1 MQSALASLRDIE
13 GIIGSF
19 LLDERGNLLA
29 RDMPS
34 MFDDDTLAFASA
46 RMGRLRAAFETGS
59 ERFEGC
65 TARFGAHLIILRPAA
80 ARSLCVMCP
89 VGTNMA
95 MLEMG
100 INLIAR
106 RLSAPKSEP
115 QPGAAV
121 HSHWTTPAPPQ
132 AAAGAGSAGSAGS
145 HSLAPASA
153 SQSMRPS
160 APGLIS
166 MSPPPAQAALLPQ
179 EAPDEPDRESQPP
192 GGEPTRLFRGRP
204 LR

>member
-145 HSLAPASA
+145 HSLAPACA

-160 APGLIS
+160 V
-166 MSPPPAQAALLPQ
+166 QAALLPQ
-179 EAPDEPDRESQPP
+179 EAPGEPDRESQPP